1 MPAQTVSSCKLC
13 YTRSWPDH
21 LEIMIRPRKARRT
34 EAQRCSESLV
44 VIASDY
50 FVSSQPSAGLQPCM
64 RHGVGIGVACRNC
77 QCTTTG
83 ETQVLLRVHV
93 QVLFHNFIPLARQGP
108 RTGRRAANNLIPAAS
123 GIEDVSVDNNPVV
136 PAGPRP
142 QV

>member
-1 MPAQTVSSCKLC
+1 MCILLHNTAETLRSVVSHANIYAKH
-13 YTRSWPDH
+13 RD
-21 LEIMIRPRKARRT
+21 
-34 EAQRCSESLV
+34 V

-50 FVSSQPSAGLQPCM
+50 FVSTQPSAGLQPGM

-93 QVLFHNFIPLARQGP
+93 QVLFRDFVPLARQGP
-108 RTGRRAANNLIPAAS
+108 RTGRRAANNLVPAAS
-123 GIEDVSVDNNPVV
+123 GIEDVSINNNPIV